1 MLAVVK
7 KPRTNKTLFKVK
19 GDIPSEVIEYLEREF
34 GQDVEVVKDDE
45 ELLNIFDTDWYKDIS
60 EATTPGDT
68 LRIYRENFRLTQAEL
83 GQKLGKFTRQKI
95 SDMEH
100 NTRTISKDVAR
111 KLSQLFDVPIDRFI

>member
-68 LRIYRENFRLTQAEL
+68 LRIYRENFRMTQAEL
-83 GQKLGKFTRQKI
+83 GRKLGKFTRQKI

-100 NTRTISKDVAR
+100 NKRAISKDVAR

>member
-68 LRIYRENFRLTQAEL
+68 LRIYRENFRMTQAEL
-83 GQKLGKFTRQKI
+83 GRKLGKFTRQKI

-100 NTRTISKDVAR
+100 NKRTISKDVAR
-111 KLSQLFDVPIDRFI
+111 KLSRLFDVPIDRFI

>member
-45 ELLNIFDTDWYKDIS
+45 EFLNIFDTDWYKDIS

-68 LRIYRENFRLTQAEL
+68 LRIYRENFRMTQAEL
-83 GQKLGKFTRQKI
+83 GRKLGKFTRQKI

-100 NTRTISKDVAR
+100 NKRAISKDVAR